1 MDLGWKIF
9 AHALAMVLA
18 NVPAIIRIFWA
29 PTALSIAVIGS
40 FLYLSGMSDYLVWG
54 ETVTVPQ
61 ENTPDFIFA
70 WFFLIWIMTAIIG
83 AWGVTTWHRY
93 ILLEEFTSGFIP
105 RFDIKLAV
113 GYVLRLFLLGIIF
126 LAIAI
131 PTGFVL
137 MNVAQVTWPVALAGL
152 VFVLVLVGIV
162 FLRWSLVLP
171 AFAVDKAMGLSEGWN
186 AWSRIHNPGR
196 TALGLIFFYVMFQL
210 IVSFAINL
218 LQFIP
223 PIHGILSLAFQVF
236 LAILNI
242 SILTT
247 VYGYV
252 VEKRELT

>member
-9 AHALAMVLA
+9 AHAVAMVLG

-29 PTALSIAVIGS
+29 PTALCIAVIGS

-54 ETVTVPQ
+54 ETVTIPQ
-61 ENTPDFIFA
+61 ESIPSFFFA
-70 WFFLIWIMTAIIG
+70 WFFLIWIVTAIIG

-126 LAIAI
+126 LAIAV

-137 MNVAQVTWPVALAGL
+137 MNVAQVVWPVALAGL
-152 VFVLVLVGIV
+152 VSMLVLIGVA
-162 FLRWSLVLP
+162 FLRWSLILP
-171 AFAVDKAMGLSEGWN
+171 AYAVAKTMGLSEGWN
-186 AWSRIHNPGR
+186 AWTRIRNPGK

-223 PIHGILSLAFQVF
+223 PIHGILSVVFQVF

-252 VEKRELT
+252 VEKRDLI